1 MADMKTDK
9 VRQGRSGRPVLYVLI
24 GGLVLC
30 VIVFIGLGLYG
41 RALPDQNIGGA
52 ANSGVSTAPATPSN
66 SSTTTVTPGEATSAP
81 ASSGSGT
88 TTAPAN

>member
-30 VIVFIGLGLYG
+30 VIVFIGLGFYG

-52 ANSGVSTAPATPSN
+52 ANSGVSTAPATPTG
-66 SSTTTVTPGEATSAP
+66 STSTTVTPGEATSAP
-81 ASSGSGT
+81 ASSGAAT
-88 TTAPAN
+88 TTVPAN